1 MTLTAMALTSFGVA
15 FSGAMMPGP
24 MLTLTVTE
32 TARHGFWSGPL
43 LVLGHALLEALLLAL
58 LYVGLAELVQQPSF
72 FILIAC
78 VGGVL
83 LAWMGSGM
91 LRGLSQMSL
100 QLEVGETSAKAMN
113 PVLAGALISLANP
126 YFLIWWA
133 TIGLGYLA
141 IAGEIGL
148 PGIIVFYLF
157 HILADLVW
165 YALISGTV
173 HFGRRFLSDGI
184 YRTLV
189 GCCAVF
195 LIAFGGWF
203 GWQGMIRLFN

>member
-1 MTLTAMALTSFGVA
+1 MTLAALALTSFGVA

-24 MLTLTVTE
+24 MLTLTVAE
-32 TARHGFWSGPL
+32 SARAGFWRGPL

-58 LYVGLAELVQQPSF
+58 LYLGLAEQVQRPAA

-78 VGGVL
+78 LGGLL
-83 LAWMGSGM
+83 LAWMGAGM
-91 LRGLSQMSL
+91 LRGLSALSL
-100 QLEVGETSAKAMN
+100 QLDATGEATKTMH

-141 IAGEIGL
+141 VAGRVGL
-148 PGIIVFYLF
+148 AGVIVFYLF

-165 YALISGTV
+165 YAFISGTV
-173 HFGRRFLSDGI
+173 HSGRRFLSDRI
-184 YRTLV
+184 YRGLV
-189 GCCAVF
+189 ACCALF
-195 LIAFGGWF
+195 LIVFGGWF
-203 GWQGMIRLFN
+203 GWQGVTRLFN